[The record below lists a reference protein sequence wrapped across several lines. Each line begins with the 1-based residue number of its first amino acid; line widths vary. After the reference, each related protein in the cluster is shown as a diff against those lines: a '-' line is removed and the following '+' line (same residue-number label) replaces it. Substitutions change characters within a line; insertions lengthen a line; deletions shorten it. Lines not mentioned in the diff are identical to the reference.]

1 MKNKHCDL
9 LHLISG
15 GINNIISV
23 PGRSDEIGIFHLKAT
38 SECMSSWRNSGIALI
53 NQIRANKR
61 CWIKRLQD
69 EECSSQ
75 HFSWPEWE
83 PFKFSTISLVSL
95 KWHCCSLA
103 RMKKTL
109 SSPYAHIRYGAATPC
124 RRSTLEWGA
133 LTRSWQL
140 QSDWQLISG
149 NRTGRR
155 SDFAL
160 EMNAVDER
168 HTRED

>member
-9 LHLISG
+9 LHSTSNIG

-23 PGRSDEIGIFHLKAT
+23 AALSDEIGIFHLKAT

-103 RMKKTL
+103 RMKKNIIISIRPYTL
-109 SSPYAHIRYGAATPC
+109 WGSYALPKKHPGVGRVDPV
-124 RRSTLEWGA
+124 
-133 LTRSWQL
+133 LTVTKWLAINLR
-140 QSDWQLISG
+140 
-149 NRTGRR
+149 
-155 SDFAL
+155 
-160 EMNAVDER
+160 
-168 HTRED
+168 